1 MAFFPLFL
9 LSVLLPVVTI
19 ALLWR
24 RPRRPAA
31 GWVATLILAT
41 GVAGFGVLVAS
52 WGVFGVPLRFVILLF
67 YVSALARSLR
77 RPVPE
82 EEPNE
87 SPVRH
92 VMKALIGILFGMV
105 AVGALAARV
114 VPPGAIDLQFPL
126 KGGTFLVTHGG
137 SESAANTYAYDKV
150 RRYAV
155 DIVKLTAAGTRARG
169 LYPSDLTRYAIW
181 GATVISPCDGTVLKA
196 VDGLPD
202 NKPGT
207 RDEKNKEGNHV
218 VLRCGDANV
227 TLAHLQRGSV
237 AVRPNTPV
245 LTGTLL
251 GRAGNSGNTP
261 EPQLHIYLERGGVG
275 VPARFDGRWLVR
287 NAIVRR

>member
-9 LSVLLPVVTI
+9 SSVLLPLITI

-31 GWVATLILAT
+31 GWLATLILAT
-41 GVAGFGVLVAS
+41 GVCGFSVLAAP
-52 WGVFGVPLRFVILLF
+52 WGFFGMPLRFIIALLF
-67 YVSALARSLR
+67 ATALIKSWR
-77 RPVPE
+77 RPPAEQEPE
-82 EEPNE
+82 E
-87 SPVRH
+87 SPIRH
-92 VMKALIGILFGMV
+92 IMKVLVGLFFGGV
-105 AVGALAARV
+105 AVGVLASHS

-126 KGGTFLVTHGG
+126 EDGTFLIAHGG
-137 SESAANTYAYDKV
+137 TETATNMHAHDKV
-150 RRYAV
+150 QRYGL
-155 DIVKLTAAGTRARG
+155 DIVQLTTAGTRASG

-202 NKPGT
+202 NPPGT
-207 RDEKNKEGNHV
+207 RDEKQIAGNHV

-237 AVRPNTPV
+237 AVRPNTRV
-245 LTGTLL
+245 ATGTIL
-251 GRAGNSGNTP
+251 GRAGNSGNTT
-261 EPQLHIYLERGGVG
+261 EPHLHIHADRNGTG
-275 VPARFDGRWLVR
+275 VPARFEGRWLVR